1 MRFDMIGIDYVAA
14 ENAVRRV
21 FWTLSPMPTGVFPA
35 ECKWA
40 AHANESEAVKMHR
53 GRNECS
59 ALLCAWPWRLKREE
73 KEQFG

>member
-35 ECKWA
+35 ECK
-40 AHANESEAVKMHR
+40 
-53 GRNECS
+53 
-59 ALLCAWPWRLKREE
+59 
-73 KEQFG
+73 